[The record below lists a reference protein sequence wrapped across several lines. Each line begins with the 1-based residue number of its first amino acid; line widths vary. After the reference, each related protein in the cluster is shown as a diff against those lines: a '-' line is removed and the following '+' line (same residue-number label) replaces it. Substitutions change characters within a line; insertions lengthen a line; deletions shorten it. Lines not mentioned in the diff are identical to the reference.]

1 MNATLPIKHAVA
13 TAVLCLFLCLLTVHH
28 NMLKWKNINT
38 IISCLLTQIVL
49 TFSSSKKSSGR
60 ISVSRAYSGD
70 SFMFR
75 FPNAS
80 RKASFFLLCSDAQ
93 SVKWAEEVRENVKA
107 EAKNEWR
114 ELPNDSNRHFKP
126 FNSLKWFKLLNYF
139 LCEVCVRAWRQ
150 HSRRRRR

>member
-1 MNATLPIKHAVA
+1 MKKYQYNNKLP
-13 TAVLCLFLCLLTVHH
+13 TNTNCLDILLV
-28 NMLKWKNINT
+28 K
-38 IISCLLTQIVL
+38 IISDRV
-49 TFSSSKKSSGR
+49 
-60 ISVSRAYSGD
+60 SVSRAYSGD

-114 ELPNDSNRHFKP
+114 ELPNDSIRHLKP
-126 FNSLKWFKLLNYF
+126 FNRLK
-139 LCEVCVRAWRQ
+139 
-150 HSRRRRR
+150 